1 MDVSPGVKGEG
12 RWTPTWPPGSWPRLA
27 ETRERM
33 ETAPSQERKRL
44 EAYQLAKSEEQK
56 LAKHVLGPGSV

>member
-1 MDVSPGVKGEG
+1 MGVEGEG
-12 RWTPTWPPGSWPRLA
+12 RKAPIRLPGSWPRFA

-44 EAYQLAKSEEQK
+44 EVYQLAKSEEQT
-56 LAKHVLGPGSV
+56 LTKHVLGPGSV